1 MPSEPIYSLR
11 PQQVFESLE
20 TSPGGLNIAEA
31 QSRLSLYGEN
41 VLSEEQKEPLSHKIF
56 RHTLHPQAGIL
67 LLAALLAAVG
77 SDSGLSL
84 VILALIAFNAVF
96 SYWREY
102 RAEQAVE
109 KLKAI
114 LPAYAHILRD
124 GQDEHILAR
133 DVVPGD
139 VLVLAEGDN
148 IPADARVVEEFGLR
162 VNNST
167 LTGESVPARK
177 IADAS
182 HQPDPEERGN
192 NSRVTSR
199 QGISELEQPNLIFA
213 GTSVASGTGRAV
225 VYATGMLTQFGRIA
239 HLTQSIKNPPSPM
252 QKELRQVT
260 KVITLAALAI
270 GLLIL
275 IVGFTTGL
283 GLNVPALLFFTLGII
298 VAVIPTG
305 LPATLTLSLAIAV
318 QRLTLKGVLAK
329 KLNIVET
336 LGTVSVICTD
346 KSGTLTQN
354 QMTVREIWTS
364 RRKIRVTGVGYEP
377 RGKFSPEPFGQ
388 PWEETLLALLEAADC
403 CNNARINPPSA
414 EHPTWTSL
422 GDQTEA
428 AMKVAALKAD
438 LNEKALGLLYPRVH
452 EIPFDA
458 RRKRM
463 TTIHSLSPRES
474 PRMVVEQRRDSAA
487 EWEKRDLFPGPRSPV
502 GSDMAFT
509 KGAPREVLQLCTH
522 IEIDNEIIPL
532 DDALRVE
539 ILAANDD
546 YARRALRVL
555 AVARREL
562 PPDTDPR
569 GGYRAENIER
579 DLVFLGLMA
588 MMDPPRPEVEAAIK
602 TCRQAGIRII
612 MITGD
617 YGLTAESLARRVGM
631 LTTSNARIVTG
642 AELDTLGDIELGKA
656 LEGEVLFARMAPEHK
671 MRIVSALQSRG
682 EVVAVTGDGVNDAPA
697 LRKADV
703 GVAMGVVGTDVAKEA
718 ADIILTNDNFG
729 AIVHAI
735 EEGRAIYENVRKFVT
750 YIFSSNVPEV
760 MPFLVTASF
769 PVIPLA
775 LNVRQILAIDLG
787 TDLLPAVA
795 LGTEKPEPNVMQ
807 RPPRK
812 RGTRL
817 VDNGL
822 LARSFLWLGLLEAAL
837 CYIGFFS
844 VYLFSGNVSTLLG
857 NHAGLLSLSLLS
869 GLPYPDFLHLDIPAD
884 EVDKMAATVFH
895 AGVVMAQV
903 GNAFACRSGTLR
915 NTRLGWGS
923 NRLLIF
929 AAFLEIAGIA
939 AIIHIEPLARYFDHV
954 NIPLRYWLGLA
965 LFPFIIYGMEWIR
978 KQVVRLMETRKTDSF
993 TPMKEVT

>member
-20 TSPGGLNIAEA
+20 TSPDGLDTAEA

-41 VLSEEQKEPLSHKIF
+41 VLSEEQKEPLGHKILKY
-56 RHTLHPQAGIL
+56 TLHPQAGIL
-67 LLAALLAAVG
+67 LLAALLAAIG
-77 SDSGLSL
+77 GDSGLSL
-84 VILALIAFNAVF
+84 VILALIVFNAIF

-114 LPAYAHILRD
+114 LPSYAHILRN
-124 GQDEHILAR
+124 GKAEHILAR
-133 DVVPGD
+133 EVVPGD
-139 VLVLAEGDN
+139 VLILAEGDN
-148 IPADARVVEEFGLR
+148 IPADARVVEEYGLR

-182 HQPDPEERGN
+182 YQ
-192 NSRVTSR
+192 

-213 GTSVASGTGRAV
+213 GTSVAAGTGRAV

-239 HLTQSIKNPPSPM
+239 HLTQSIADPPSPM

-260 KVITLAALAI
+260 KIITLVALAI
-270 GLLIL
+270 GLLVL
-275 IVGFTTGL
+275 VVGFTTGL
-283 GLNVPALLFFTLGII
+283 GLNGPALLFFTLGII
-298 VAVIPTG
+298 VAVIPEG

-318 QRLTLKGVLAK
+318 QRLTQKGVLAK

-364 RRKIRVTGVGYEP
+364 RRKIKVTGVGYEP
-377 RGKFSPEPFGQ
+377 KGKFSPEPGGQ

-403 CNNARINPPSA
+403 CNNARLNPPSA
-414 EHPTWTSL
+414 EHPTWSSL

-428 AMKVAALKAD
+428 AMKVVALKAN
-438 LNEKALGLLYPRVH
+438 LNEKELNLVYPRVH

-463 TTIHSLSPRES
+463 TTIHRGL
-474 PRMVVEQRRDSAA
+474 
-487 EWEKRDLFPGPRSPV
+487 RSE
-502 GSDMAFT
+502 MAFT

-522 IEIDNEIIPL
+522 IEIDNQVIPL
-532 DDALRVE
+532 DASLRAE
-539 ILAANDD
+539 IMAVNDE

-562 PPDTDPR
+562 KP
-569 GGYRAENIER
+569 GQESYRAENIER

-588 MMDPPRPEVEAAIK
+588 MMDPPRPEVESAIK
-602 TCRQAGIRII
+602 TCRRAGIRII

-631 LTTSNARIVTG
+631 LTTSNARIITG
-642 AELDTLGDIELGKA
+642 AELDTLSEIELGKA
-656 LEGEVLFARMAPEHK
+656 LASEVLFARMAPEHK
-671 MRIVSALQSRG
+671 MRIVAALQSRG

-703 GVAMGVVGTDVAKEA
+703 GVAMGIVGTDVAKEA

-735 EEGRAIYENVRKFVT
+735 EEGRAIYDNVRKFVT

-760 MPFLVTASF
+760 MPFLVTASL
-769 PVIPLA
+769 PIIPLA

-807 RPPRK
+807 HPPRK
-812 RGTRL
+812 RGMRL

-837 CYIGFFS
+837 CYMGFFS
-844 VYLFSGNVSTLLG
+844 VYLFSGN
-857 NHAGLLSLSLLS
+857 AGALSLPLLAE
-869 GLPYPDFLHLDIPAD
+869 LPYPDFLRLEIPA
-884 EVDKMAATVFH
+884 ERVGQMAATVFH

-903 GNAFACRSGTLR
+903 GNAFACRSSTLR

-923 NRLLIF
+923 NRLLIY
-929 AAFLEIAGIA
+929 AAILEVAGIIIIIHQETIAG
-939 AIIHIEPLARYFDHV
+939 YFDHV

-965 LFPFIIYGMEWIR
+965 LFPFIIYGFEWIR
-978 KQVVRLMETRKTDSF
+978 KQLARMLAPRYDEGERIETQPPDSF
-993 TPMKEVT
+993 K

>member
-11 PQQVFESLE
+11 PRQVFESLE
-20 TSPGGLNIAEA
+20 TSPDGLDSAEA
-31 QSRLSLYGEN
+31 RSRLSLYGEN
-41 VLSEEQKEPLSHKIF
+41 SLNEEQKEPLGRKIF
-56 RHTLHPQAGIL
+56 RYTLHPQAGIL
-67 LLAALLAAVG
+67 LLAALLAAIG
-77 SDSGLSL
+77 GDSGLSL
-84 VILALIAFNAVF
+84 AILALIVFNAIF
-96 SYWREY
+96 SYWREH

-109 KLKAI
+109 KLKTI
-114 LPAYAHILRD
+114 LPAYAHVLRD
-124 GQDEHILAR
+124 GQDKHILAR
-133 DVVPGD
+133 EVVPGD
-139 VLVLAEGDN
+139 VLILAEGDN

-177 IADAS
+177 TADAS
-182 HQPDPEERGN
+182 RQPYLEAGGK
-192 NSRVTSR
+192 
-199 QGISELEQPNLIFA
+199 GISELEQPNLIFA
-213 GTSVASGTGRAV
+213 GTSVAAGTGRAV

-239 HLTQSIKNPPSPM
+239 HLTQNIADPPSPM

-260 KVITLAALAI
+260 KIITLAALAI
-270 GLLIL
+270 GLLVL
-275 IVGFTTGL
+275 IVGFTSGL
-283 GLNVPALLFFTLGII
+283 GLNGPAALLFFTLGII
-298 VAVIPTG
+298 VAVIPEG

-318 QRLTLKGVLAK
+318 QRLTQQGVLAK

-336 LGTVSVICTD
+336 LGAVSVICTD

-354 QMTVREIWTS
+354 QMTVREIWVS
-364 RRKIRVTGVGYEP
+364 RQKVKVSGVGYAP
-377 RGKFSPEPFGQ
+377 NGKFSPDPNGH
-388 PWEETLLALLEAADC
+388 PWGETLLALLEAADC
-403 CNNARINPPSA
+403 CNNARLNPPSA
-414 EHPTWTSL
+414 EHPAWSSL

-428 AMKVAALKAD
+428 AMKVAALKAN
-438 LNEKALGLLYPRVH
+438 LNEKELNLVYPRVH

-463 TTIHSLSPRES
+463 TTIHRGL
-474 PRMVVEQRRDSAA
+474 
-487 EWEKRDLFPGPRSPV
+487 RSET
-502 GSDMAFT
+502 AFT
-509 KGAPREVLQLCTH
+509 KGAPREVLQLCTQ
-522 IEIDNEIIPL
+522 IEIDNEVIPL
-532 DDALRVE
+532 DDALRAE
-539 ILAANDD
+539 IMAANDD

-562 PPDTDPR
+562 KP
-569 GGYRAENIER
+569 GEESYRAENVER
-579 DLVFLGLMA
+579 GLVFLGLMA

-631 LTTSNARIVTG
+631 LTTPNARIITG

-656 LEGEVLFARMAPEHK
+656 LAGEVLFARMAPEHK
-671 MRIVSALQSRG
+671 MRIVSALQARG

-718 ADIILTNDNFG
+718 ADIILTDDNFG

-735 EEGRAIYENVRKFVT
+735 EEGRAIYDNVRKFVT

-760 MPFLVTASF
+760 MPFLVTASY
-769 PVIPLA
+769 PLIPLA

-795 LGTEKPEPNVMQ
+795 LGAEKPEPNVMQ
-807 RPPRK
+807 HPPRK
-812 RGTRL
+812 RSTRL
-817 VDNGL
+817 VDSGL
-822 LARSFLWLGLLEAAL
+822 LRRSFLWLGMLEAVL
-837 CYIGFFS
+837 CFIGFFS
-844 VYLFSGNVSTLLG
+844 VYLFSGNVSMLLG
-857 NHAGLLSLSLLS
+857 DHANLPFLSLLAE
-869 GLPYPDFLHLDIPAD
+869 LTCPDFLHLDIPSK
-884 EVDKMAATVFH
+884 EVSKMAATVFH

-965 LFPFIIYGMEWIR
+965 LFPFVIYGIEWIR